1 MPAAF
6 WVCGLVTLVSAAVS
20 LGYSVA
26 ALRGAAGSA
35 EVLAS
40 RYAAARSVALAA
52 VAVAALFSG
61 SVGFAVAVG
70 LAMVVVQAL
79 DAVVGSTIPDRLKTV
94 GPAATAVVNL
104 AAVVW
109 LLAS

>member
-20 LGYSVA
+20 LGYSIA
-26 ALRGAAGSA
+26 ALRAADAPG
-35 EVLAS
+35 ERLAS
-40 RYAAARSVALAA
+40 RYAAARSVALAS
-52 VAVAALFSG
+52 VAVVALFSG
-61 SVGFAVAVG
+61 SEGFVVAVG

-79 DAVVGSTIPDRLKTV
+79 DAIVGSTIPDRLKTV
-94 GPAATAVVNL
+94 GPAATAVVNA

>member
-6 WVCGLVTLVSAAVS
+6 WVCGLVTLVSSGVS

-26 ALRGAAGSA
+26 ALRAADGPA
-35 EVLAS
+35 PLLAS

-61 SVGFAVAVG
+61 SEGFAAAVG

-79 DAVVGSTIPDRLKTV
+79 DAVVGTTIHDRLKTV
-94 GPAATAVVNL
+94 GPACTAAANL

>member
-1 MPAAF
+1 VPVAF
-6 WVCGLVTLVSAAVS
+6 WVCGLVTLISSGVS

-26 ALRGAAGSA
+26 ALRAADGPA
-35 EVLAS
+35 ELLAS

-52 VAVAALFSG
+52 VAVAAFFSG

-94 GPAATAVVNL
+94 GPACTAVVNL
-104 AAVVW
+104 AAVGW